1 MASTDADNDKPMV
14 IQSNGVGTNSDK
26 YYPTNKGLDPFDALI
41 VLGGAIGIGYI
52 LNKHF
57 FNNKDMGEGRIY
69 NQDIENYYLK
79 LQENKYEDLA
89 QKRDYFS
96 RQYRTHNI
104 AYPDILYEGVR
115 RQPAVDNTYVNYPM
129 PASDDTLLTYAEP
142 SNVVT
147 DEILYEQGSPDIKED
162 YRITG
167 VIPGARY
174 TGMRG
179 RRWGRKP
186 LGGIDDGASNTTIT
200 TEYTPGINEKV
211 RKENPLIV
219 SSAETPSGRKVTKV
233 ARLAPLRPSRRRRF
247 NEDFDEKGNLIQK
260 DPVYDT
266 VDYLTDLK
274 FTNEDYGEGEP
285 GGRASSETIGVF
297 EDFLTKGTIKAGYE
311 ILPSEDY

>member
-1 MASTDADNDKPMV
+1 MGDDV
-14 IQSNGVGTNSDK
+14 IDSGTNSQQ
-26 YYPTNKGLDPFDALI
+26 YYPVSKKEEDFLTPIL

-57 FNNKDMGEGRIY
+57 LDKGIMGEGRIY

-89 QKRDYFS
+89 DKRDFFS

-104 AYPDILYEGVR
+104 VYPDIMYEGVR
-115 RQPAVDNTYVNYPM
+115 RQPAVDNTFVNRPM

-142 SNVVT
+142 SNIVT
-147 DEILYEQGSPDIKED
+147 DEILYEQGNPDIKED

-167 VIPGARY
+167 EIPGSVY
-174 TGMRG
+174 RG
-179 RRWGRKP
+179 NASRHWGRKP

-219 SSAETPSGRKVTKV
+219 TNAETPSGRPVTKV
-233 ARLAPLRPSRRRRF
+233 SRLAPLRPTTRRRF
-247 NEDFDEKGNLIQK
+247 NADFDEKGDLIQK
-260 DPVYDT
+260 NPVYDT
-266 VDYLTDLK
+266 VDYLSDLSL
-274 FTNEDYGEGEP
+274 TNEDFREGEVT
-285 GGRASSETIGVF
+285 GRISDESLKVF
-297 EDFLTKGTIKAGYE
+297 EDFLVRGTVKAGWE
-311 ILPSEDY
+311 VLPSDDV